1 MSKDDATKTLTDAEI
16 ITAHPGKTTAGRRG
30 FLGLMAAGG
39 VGAAFAPR
47 MAEAQGRD
55 GDTGAWTDGAGCQ
68 RGPAGSGS
76 SGTDADS
83 GAISDPSGRGRGAPR
98 C

>member
-1 MSKDDATKTLTDAEI
+1 MSSDHTTKTLTNAD
-16 ITAHPGKTTAGRRG
+16 ITTERPKGRRG

-39 VGAAFAPR
+39 VSAALTPR
-47 MAEAQGRD
+47 MAAAQGRD
-55 GDTGAWTDGAGCQ
+55 GDNGNYVDAAGCQ

-76 SGTDADS
+76 SGTDADN
-83 GAISDPSGRGRGAPR
+83 GAISDRTGRGRGRPR

>member
-1 MSKDDATKTLTDAEI
+1 MPGDDTTRTLTDAEI
-16 ITAHPGKTTAGRRG
+16 VTARPQGRRG
-30 FLGLMAAGG
+30 FLGLMAAGS

-47 MAEAQGRD
+47 MAAAQGRD
-55 GDTGAWTDGAGCQ
+55 GDTGAWVDGAGCQ
-68 RGPAGSGS
+68 RGPAGSGT